1 MAKQKLIL
9 EEEDGYEFLAFGINC
24 HWKDFR
30 VAWALN
36 KEAGFN
42 LVRKDNIQLRT
53 GKQTPS
59 SVHSLFDQED
69 ADNRVQYLLVSN
81 KGSNLTISK
90 SYKDV
95 DHFLIVEGYID
106 LFDSENLLEKLKR
119 IKSFQLVVEVPA
131 EHLAKWQF
139 DFFDR

>member
-9 EEEDGYEFLAFGINC
+9 EEEDGYEFLAFGISC

-42 LVRKDNIQLRT
+42 LVRKDNIQLST
-53 GKQTPS
+53 GKQTPPS
-59 SVHSLFDQED
+59 AHSLFEQED
-69 ADNRVQYLLVSN
+69 PDNRVKYLLLSN
-81 KGSNLTISK
+81 KGSNFTLSK

-106 LFDSENLLEKLKR
+106 LFDSETLLKKLKR
-119 IKSFQLVVEVPA
+119 IKNFQLVVEVPH
-131 EHLAKWQF
+131 EHLAKWQY
-139 DFFDR
+139 DLFDR